1 MQAQT
6 RENPQQL
13 LIQSGWIQVCGMY
26 LPKTQGVAG
35 KTMDFQMFPSSEAMI
50 EEIDLAKQ
58 VPEAKQAREL
68 LHVCLIFAS
77 APVI

>member
-1 MQAQT
+1 
-6 RENPQQL
+6 
-13 LIQSGWIQVCGMY
+13 MY

-35 KTMDFQMFPSSEAMI
+35 KTMDFQMFPSSETMI

-68 LHVCLIFAS
+68 LHVCFIFAS
-77 APVI
+77 TPAI